1 MTTTRQQRPKQKPP
15 TGGGRGGFTLI
26 ELLVVIALIAM
37 LAALLLPALSRARTR
52 AQAVFCL
59 NNTRQLNLAWT
70 TYSDDHDGR
79 LAYNLGGSASRLTT
93 ARRSDANWVN
103 NRLTW
108 DLHPDNTNVTTITHA
123 ALGDYMGQSVSIYH
137 CPADSVVSAVQRAA
151 GWSQRLR
158 SYSMNGMVGDAGEIT
173 ASGVNRENPDY
184 QQFVT
189 MSAFTAPSDIFV
201 FLDEHPDSIDDGY
214 FVNKASPR
222 VWTSL
227 PASYHNG
234 AASLSFADGHS
245 ELHKWANA
253 GTKPA
258 AKPGSVVL
266 PLPVPRTETTDFAWV
281 VKHMSV
287 SSSPVRTAE

>member
-1 MTTTRQQRPKQKPP
+1 M
-15 TGGGRGGFTLI
+15 
-26 ELLVVIALIAM
+26 
-37 LAALLLPALSRARTR
+37 
-52 AQAVFCL
+52 
-59 NNTRQLNLAWT
+59 
-70 TYSDDHDGR
+70 
-79 LAYNLGGSASRLTT
+79 
-93 ARRSDANWVN
+93 
-103 NRLTW
+103 
-108 DLHPDNTNVTTITHA
+108 
-123 ALGDYMGQSVSIYH
+123 
-137 CPADSVVSAVQRAA
+137 
-151 GWSQRLR
+151 
-158 SYSMNGMVGDAGEIT
+158 
-173 ASGVNRENPDY
+173 
-184 QQFVT
+184 
-189 MSAFTAPSDIFV
+189 
-201 FLDEHPDSIDDGY
+201 
-214 FVNKASPR
+214 NKASPR